1 MIWIQKQ
8 PKSTPNCDGLENKG
22 PFNGAESGVGMR
34 NLKQEKMLSRLDE
47 ALLGFRAARKAG
59 QEAEGW
65 LRAVRRAVGVPVE
78 EVARRLGVSRREV
91 YRIETSEKESRIM
104 PGTLRHAA
112 KALDCE
118 LVYAV
123 TPRQGT
129 LGDLAEI
136 QEEAREERRKK
147 VEGKRAKE
155 LEAMGWRAAF
165 LKSLRSVLRKA
176 GSRVR

>member
-1 MIWIQKQ
+1 
-8 PKSTPNCDGLENKG
+8 
-22 PFNGAESGVGMR
+22 
-34 NLKQEKMLSRLDE
+34 
-47 ALLGFRAARKAG
+47 
-59 QEAEGW
+59 
-65 LRAVRRAVGVPVE
+65 
-78 EVARRLGVSRREV
+78 
-91 YRIETSEKESRIM
+91 
-104 PGTLRHAA
+104 
-112 KALDCE
+112 
-118 LVYAV
+118 V

-155 LEAMGWRAAF
+155 LEAMGWRPAF